1 MKNFRE
7 LVSYAKNVA
16 AQYPDL
22 KEEILGLVDLCESE
36 IEEGGSVDHE
46 LHLCKTDI
54 DELVEER
61 TQDRI

>member
-1 MKNFRE
+1 MRNFKE
-7 LVSYAKNVA
+7 LFIYARNVA

-36 IEEGGSVDHE
+36 IEEGGSVQHE
-46 LHLCKTDI
+46 LDLCQRDI

-61 TQDRI
+61 TKDRV

>member
-1 MKNFRE
+1 MNNFKE
-7 LVSYAKNVA
+7 LFSHAKNVI
-16 AQYPDL
+16 AQHPDL
-22 KEEILGLVDLCESE
+22 KEEILDLIDLCHSE

-61 TQDRI
+61 TKDRI